1 MKAVTVGVPTTGVA
15 WTTGTLTNCM
25 PYGQMVGPVVGVV
38 TVVGVY
44 VVGVVVTVVGVYV
57 VGVVTVTGVAV
68 VASINKTKSVIRLHS
83 KIKRLI
89 RSLI

>member
-1 MKAVTVGVPTTGVA
+1 
-15 WTTGTLTNCM
+15 M

-68 VASINKTKSVIRLHS
+68 VASINKTKSVI
-83 KIKRLI
+83 
-89 RSLI
+89 SLYKALQNNI